1 MPPPKRGH
9 FVLHSSILPPV
20 TAGSY
25 ELVSDQIELPF
36 DVQEEHTHVKVSSPR
51 FTMPPDQ
58 ILSTFP
64 PANGEGAFGDK
75 LPQIVLKRRTLPWE
89 RNPAEQVAVSTI
101 PWLALV
107 VVAEGEAQLSTPTP
121 VEQCITP
128 GHSVPLL
135 EPTDRDVAEGLYLA
149 VTQTVLNKIFP
160 TKDDV
165 PLLVHV
171 REVDVQDTELAAGD
185 DDGWSA
191 VVIANR
197 LPVYDTANDKPVRYL
212 VCLVSLECQ
221 LEQLPKPSN
230 AVDTF
235 TFTLAQDWSILG
247 VEASGNA
254 DHFVTGVGAPAS
266 PLTKV
271 NPNAPALAAGAA
283 EAHSLPA
290 IGAGLGAAAGAAS
303 HSSTAW
309 TLGPTEAVASAA
321 FDADAAR
328 VVRDTMGIGFRYPIE
343 RFAQEK
349 TYRFPVLAHWS
360 FTTSEGATFETLM
373 QDLDD
378 GLLGS
383 LPVPEPGA
391 PPKPAVTNLVE
402 TGHIELDHQTRRGDA
417 AHAWYRG
424 PFVPHPT
431 DRDVRVDNRLP
442 VAHSADQLRRIV
454 PDGREDLAYAAAY
467 EIGRLLALSQ
477 LSIVSAL
484 LRFRREQFGAGR
496 VKYLLEKIVPKELR
510 PPLDDF
516 YDLSRL
522 VSTGLVD
529 NVAASPL
536 KVVGPA
542 RPIADPGR
550 PLKISGSLD
559 TVVAEGLG
567 LDLTELRANAETV
580 GMVAALAATDVPL
593 VQLGEG
599 PLVEGPQLEAMGG
612 ALRAEVAR
620 LAALAVQTPLKQ
632 AAATEA
638 RGAAPPEPSRDPLDE
653 LLDRVPDLEE
663 ND

>member
-25 ELVSDQIELPF
+25 QLVSDQTELPF
-36 DVQEEHTHVKVSSPR
+36 DVQEEHTRIKVSSPR
-51 FTMPPDQ
+51 YTMPPEQ
-58 ILSTFP
+58 ILSSFP

-121 VEQCITP
+121 VDQCITP
-128 GHSVPLL
+128 GHDVPLL
-135 EPTDRDVAEGLYLA
+135 EPQDRDVAEGLYLA

-160 TKDDV
+160 TKQDV

-185 DDGWSA
+185 DDGWAA

-212 VCLVSLECQ
+212 ACLVSLECQ
-221 LEQLPKPSN
+221 LEKLPQPSS
-230 AVDTF
+230 AVDSF
-235 TFTLAQDWSILG
+235 AFELAQDWTVLG
-247 VEASGNA
+247 TEAYGHA
-254 DHFVTGVGAPAS
+254 DIFVTGTGMEAS
-266 PLTKV
+266 PKAHV
-271 NPNAPALAAGAA
+271 KHDAPMLAAGPDAGV
-283 EAHSLPA
+283 SFPA
-290 IGAGLGAAAGAAS
+290 IGTGLGAAAGAQTRS
-303 HSSTAW
+303 SSTW
-309 TLGPTEAVASAA
+309 EMGPTEKVAAAAAKSDAA
-321 FDADAAR
+321 F
-328 VVRDTMGIGFRYPIE
+328 VVRDTMAIGFRYPIE
-343 RFAQEK
+343 RFAIEK

-383 LPVPEPGA
+383 VPAPKPQA
-391 PPKPAVTNLVE
+391 PPKPAGPNVVE

-431 DRDVRVDNRLP
+431 DRDVPVGGKLP
-442 VAHSADQLRRIV
+442 VAHASDQLRRIV

-467 EIGRLLALSQ
+467 EIGRLLALSR

-484 LRFRREQFGAGR
+484 LRFRREQFGAAR
-496 VKYLLEKIVPKELR
+496 IAHLLEKIIPVPLL
-510 PPLDDF
+510 PPLEEVF
-516 YDLSRL
+516 DLSRL
-522 VSTGLVD
+522 VAAKLVD
-529 NVAASPL
+529 QVAVAPVD
-536 KVVGPA
+536 VVGPP

-550 PLKISGSLD
+550 PLKISGDLD
-559 TVVAEGLG
+559 SVVATGLG
-567 LDLTELRANAETV
+567 LDLAQLKDAADTV
-580 GMVAALAATDVPL
+580 GIVAALASTDVPL
-593 VQLGEG
+593 VQLDKGPLLEG
-599 PLVEGPQLEAMGG
+599 PELDAMGS
-612 ALRAEVAR
+612 ALRAEVDR
-620 LAALAVQTPLKQ
+620 LIEI
-632 AAATEA
+632 AATTKVLKA
-638 RGAAPPEPSRDPLDE
+638 TAPDSGEPAEPSRDVLDE
-653 LLDRVPDLEE
+653 HLDRIPDVDEE
-663 ND
+663 D